1 MNSCSYAD
9 ADSVAVGGHTNTS
22 AQLVPIGAVPDTSG
36 QMGLASFREL
46 KREPRATS
54 RLLSAPPY
62 ALREADARP
71 ASGFKMQLSV
81 DDLPG
86 VRAQVLASHE
96 AEKAAVGQLTRNT
109 RVSVIREVRSSVI
122 K

>member
-9 ADSVAVGGHTNTS
+9 ADSVAVGGRTNTS

-46 KREPRATS
+46 KRELRATS

-62 ALREADARP
+62 ALREAEARP
-71 ASGFKMQLSV
+71 GSGFKMQLSV
-81 DDLPG
+81 DDLPD

-96 AEKAAVGQLTRNT
+96 AEKGKAIGYKAVGQSIRNT
-109 RVSVIREVRSSVI
+109 RVSVL
-122 K
+122 